1 MGNLLDKH
9 QKTEYR
15 YKNKDL
21 ILYYPTD
28 EQYEEIKQL
37 VKDSIQIDK
46 DMKVNGEL
54 QFKSVRFI
62 IREIT
67 SISHSIDEMSD
78 VEIQEKLNNG
88 DRTLVLLYREI
99 ETLIQEI
106 VDDVFYE
113 YTQQIK
119 EIDSLLNIA
128 NSNDNLERM
137 KVKMNKFFKK
147 YKVNMQFEDFMKI
160 ANNPNAIEELTNKLN
175 IKNK

>member
-67 SISHSIDEMSD
+67 SISHSIDEYTDNES
-78 VEIQEKLNNG
+78 EEKLNNG
-88 DRTLVLLYREI
+88 DRTLVLLRSEI

-175 IKNK
+175 IKTK

>member
-9 QKTEYR
+9 QKGTYR

-21 ILYYPTD
+21 ILYYPTS

>member
-1 MGNLLDKH
+1 MGNLLEKH
-9 QKTEYR
+9 QKGEYR
-15 YKNKDL
+15 FKQKDI
-21 ILYYPTD
+21 ILYYPTS
-28 EQYEEIKQL
+28 EQHEEIKQL

-46 DMKVNGEL
+46 EMKVSGEL

-62 IREIT
+62 LREIT
-67 SISHSIDEMSD
+67 SVGHSIDEYTD
-78 VEIQEKLNNG
+78 NEIEEKLNNG
-88 DRTLVLLYREI
+88 DRTLVLLRREI

-106 VDDVFYE
+106 VDDIFYE

-175 IKNK
+175 IKTK

>member
-1 MGNLLDKH
+1 MKSILDKH
-9 QKTEYR
+9 QKGTYR

-67 SISHSIDEMSD
+67 SVGHEIDDMED
-78 VEIQEKLNNG
+78 IEIEEKLNNG
-88 DRTLVLLYREI
+88 DRTLVLLRREI

-106 VDDVFYE
+106 VDDIFYD

-119 EIDSLLNIA
+119 SMESLLNIA

-147 YKVNMQFEDFMKI
+147 YKINIQFEDFMKI
-160 ANNPNAIEELTNKLN
+160 ANDPNAIEELTKKLN
-175 IKNK
+175 IKTK

>member
-1 MGNLLDKH
+1 MGNLLEKH
-9 QKTEYR
+9 QKNAYR

-21 ILYYPTD
+21 ILYHPSD

-46 DMKVNGEL
+46 EMNISGEL

-67 SISHSIDEMSD
+67 SIGHSIDEYGD
-78 VEIQEKLNNG
+78 NEVQEKLDNG

-99 ETLIQEI
+99 ETFITEI
-106 VDDVFYE
+106 VDDIFYD

-119 EIDSLLNIA
+119 LMDNLLNIT

-147 YKVNMQFEDFMKI
+147 YKINMQFEDFMKI
-160 ANNPNAIEELTNKLN
+160 ANDPNAIRELTKKLN
-175 IKNK
+175 IKTK

>member
-1 MGNLLDKH
+1 MGNLLEKH
-9 QKTEYR
+9 QKGEYR
-15 YKNKDL
+15 FKQKDI
-21 ILYYPTD
+21 ILYYPTS
-28 EQYEEIKQL
+28 EQHEEIKQL

-46 DMKVNGEL
+46 EMKVSGEL

-62 IREIT
+62 LREIT
-67 SISHSIDEMSD
+67 SVGHSIDEYTD
-78 VEIQEKLNNG
+78 NEIEEKLNNG
-88 DRTLVLLYREI
+88 DRTLVLLRREI

-106 VDDVFYE
+106 VDDIFYE

>member
-1 MGNLLDKH
+1 MNNILEKH
-9 QKTEYR
+9 QKGQYR
-15 YKNKDL
+15 FNQKG
-21 ILYYPTD
+21 ITMFEPTS

-46 DMKVNGEL
+46 EMKVSGEL

-62 IREIT
+62 LREIT
-67 SISHSIDEMSD
+67 SVGHSIDEYTD
-78 VEIQEKLNNG
+78 NEIEEKLNNG

-106 VDDVFYE
+106 IDDIFYD
-113 YTQQIK
+113 YMQRIK
-119 EIDSLLNIA
+119 EMDSLLNIA